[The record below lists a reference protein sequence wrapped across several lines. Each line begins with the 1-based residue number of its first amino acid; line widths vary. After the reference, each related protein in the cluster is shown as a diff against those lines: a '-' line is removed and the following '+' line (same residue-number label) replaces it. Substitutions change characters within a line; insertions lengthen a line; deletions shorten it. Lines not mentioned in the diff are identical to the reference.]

1 MYGRLMNHL
10 ETDKILAAEQFG
22 FQPSSYTE
30 LASFNFFNNIPNQFQ
45 TKNNVLHIFL
55 DLQKAFNCVN
65 RDMLLNKLGF
75 MG

>member
-1 MYGRLMNHL
+1 MNHL

-30 LASFNFFNNIPNQFQ
+30 LTSFNFINNILNQFQ
-45 TKNNVLHIFL
+45 TKNNAVHIFL
-55 DLQKAFNCVN
+55 DLQKAFSCVN
-65 RDMLLNKLGF
+65 RDILLNKLGF